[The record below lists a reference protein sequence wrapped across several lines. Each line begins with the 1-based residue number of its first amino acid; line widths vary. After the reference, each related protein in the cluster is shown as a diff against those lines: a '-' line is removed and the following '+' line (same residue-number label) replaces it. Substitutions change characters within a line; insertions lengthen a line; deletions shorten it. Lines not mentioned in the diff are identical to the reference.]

1 MKVIPFDRACIVDQN
16 VVFFVILFSKL
27 KLKKGKYYFKI
38 LNLLIFLKSFTAR
51 KLDRFPLVGNCL
63 VQISNLYITNWF

>member
-1 MKVIPFDRACIVDQN
+1 MKVIPFDRVCIVDQN

-38 LNLLIFLKSFTAR
+38 LNLLIFLKSFTDR
-51 KLDRFPLVGNCL
+51 KLHRFPLVGIVWYKL
-63 VQISNLYITNWF
+63 AIYI